1 MIGGNITALL
11 QAKKGYTTNAIGE
24 TSPSYETI
32 IELVGFLDMQSYNT
46 HRTYLT
52 KIEEATHV
60 FICDFIELEDTNS
73 EDKRMLINNKSYDV
87 LFIDNPME
95 LNKHLE
101 IYLKRIG
108 G

>member
-32 IELVGFLDMQSYNT
+32 LELKGFLDMQSYNT

-52 KIEEATHV
+52 KIEEATHL
-60 FICDFIELEDTNS
+60 FICDFVEIEDTNS
-73 EDKRMLINNKSYDV
+73 EDKILIVNNKSYEV
-87 LFIDNPME
+87 LYIDNPME